1 MNLGLVQGGVLDSKA
16 SFKTGSTVL
25 GNILQSVCTILA
37 YINYRYGSGSSL
49 IPRPP
54 SSGCEQVPTQMRG
67 PGDEA
72 SLPVSD
78 SVCRPEGLPAHLV
91 SFTLAL
97 LAFLLSFLLLLA
109 FALLALL
116 TLLALTPLHR
126 THTP

>member
-1 MNLGLVQGGVLDSKA
+1 
-16 SFKTGSTVL
+16 
-25 GNILQSVCTILA
+25 
-37 YINYRYGSGSSL
+37 
-49 IPRPP
+49 
-54 SSGCEQVPTQMRG
+54 MRG

-78 SVCRPEGLPAHLV
+78 SVCRPEGPPAHLV

-97 LAFLLSFLLLLA
+97 LSFLLSFLLLLA

-126 THTP
+126 THNRKLILPIQNSLILHRGIGTEVS